1 MPLRDMDDEGIA
13 TAMLKA
19 LRDKGLRGLREME
32 AVAPVSRTTLGA
44 WLNGRYDMKGPT
56 RKKCLGWLG
65 HVTVSAQ
72 EPITEGQEKLI
83 AAKWMDLMATRLRE
97 EALANQPNAS
107 TAPIDVVARIS
118 PPRAKRAKRRSG
130 AKEDR

>member
-1 MPLRDMDDEGIA
+1 MTILDKTEEEVAKAVLKRLGDMS
-13 TAMLKA
+13 
-19 LRDKGLRGLREME
+19 LREM
-32 AVAPVSRTTLGA
+32 ADAAPVSRGTLNRWQRGDYSM
-44 WLNGRYDMKGPT
+44 WPKT
-56 RKKCLGWLG
+56 RRHAVEWLGW
-65 HVTVSAQ
+65 SPANSQ
-72 EPITEGQEKLI
+72 EPLSEGQEKLI